1 MRRTSQ
7 IKVTGKDSFQKAS
20 LCRLLTKYDAIHT
33 VTELWWAHAHLEVL
47 YAVRELGLPHPGFQ
61 FSFNLYS
68 NDD

>member
-1 MRRTSQ
+1 MT
-7 IKVTGKDSFQKAS
+7 VTMTMTMQEKQDTNSV
-20 LCRLLTKYDAIHT
+20 LKYDAIHT

-61 FSFNLYS
+61 FSFNLCS